1 MGFVTRTDMT
11 SKVIRNRDEYQSALT
26 EISALIDRDPTPD
39 SPEGERLDLL
49 TVLVRDYES
58 RTLSKVFV
66 EPLEAIRFRME
77 QGNLRQ
83 RDLIPFIGSKSRVSE
98 VMSGKRPL
106 SLAMIRALHTG
117 LGIPAESLL
126 GNRDP
131 AFLEPSKFEW
141 GRFPITE
148 MIAHE
153 WITASAREIKTKGEE
168 LLRSFFA
175 PLGDPETVLARYRQT
190 GHVRS
195 GRKVNQWALTAWT
208 AQVLRRAVTMDTPV
222 RYSEGSITLD
232 RMREIAK
239 LSWSEQGPRLAQEYL
254 RIHLGILVVVEPH
267 LSHTHLDGAAIGG
280 PKGPVI
286 GLTIRHDRL
295 DNFWFCLM
303 HELVHVDRHLT
314 VDAPRF
320 CDDLDAEA
328 LEDAREREADSIAG
342 EALIPTEAWINSPAH
357 SLHSVEAVQD
367 LANRLRIH
375 PAIVAGR
382 IRKESGRFKI
392 LSDLVGHGEV
402 RKLFTDVSWR

>member
-1 MGFVTRTDMT
+1 MT
-11 SKVIRNRDEYQSALT
+11 SKVIRSQEEYRSALS

-39 SPEGERLDLL
+39 GPEGERLNLL

-66 EPLEAIRFRME
+66 DPLEAIRFRME
-77 QGNLRQ
+77 QSGLRQ

-98 VMSGKRPL
+98 VMAGKRPL
-106 SLAMIRALHTG
+106 SLSMIRALHTG

-126 GNRDP
+126 GSRDP
-131 AFLEPSKFEW
+131 ALLAPSSFEW
-141 GRFPITE
+141 GKFPINE
-148 MIAHE
+148 MIAYG
-153 WITASAREIKTKGEE
+153 WIKASAREVKTRGEE

-175 PLGDPETVLARYRQT
+175 PLGNPEAVLARYRQT

-195 GRKVNQWALTAWT
+195 GRKVDQWALTAWT
-208 AQVLRRAVTMDTPV
+208 AQVLRRAVLMDTPV
-222 RYSEGSITLD
+222 RYVDGSITLD

-254 RIHLGILVVVEPH
+254 RVHLGILVVVEPH
-267 LSHTHLDGAAIGG
+267 LSHTHLDGAAIQG

-303 HELVHVDRHLT
+303 HELVHVDKHLT
-314 VDAPRF
+314 ADARRF
-320 CDDLDAEA
+320 CDDLDADA
-328 LEDAREREADSIAG
+328 VEDAREREADAIAG
-342 EALIPTEAWINSPAH
+342 EALIPSDTWVDSPAH
-357 SLHSVEAVQD
+357 SLHSAEAVQE

-392 LSDLVGHGEV
+392 LSEFVGHGEV
-402 RKLFTDVSWR
+402 RRHFNDVRWE

>member
-1 MGFVTRTDMT
+1 MT
-11 SKVIRNRDEYQSALT
+11 SKVIRNQDEYQSALS
-26 EISALIDRDPTPD
+26 EISALIDQDPTPD
-39 SPEGERLDLL
+39 SPEGERLNLL

-58 RTLSKVFV
+58 QTLSKAFV
-66 EPLEAIRFRME
+66 DPLEAIRFRME
-77 QGNLRQ
+77 QSGLRQ
-83 RDLIPFIGSKSRVSE
+83 RDLIPFIGSKGRVSE
-98 VMSGKRPL
+98 VMAGKRPL
-106 SLAMIRALHTG
+106 SLSMIRALHTG

-126 GNRDP
+126 SSRDP
-131 AFLEPSKFEW
+131 ALLEPSGFEW
-141 GRFPITE
+141 GKFPISE
-148 MIAHE
+148 MIAYG
-153 WITASAREIKTKGEE
+153 WIKASARDVKTKGEE

-175 PLGDPETVLARYRQT
+175 PLGNPEAVLARYRQT

-195 GRKVNQWALTAWT
+195 GRKVDHWALTAWT
-208 AQVLRRAVTMDTPV
+208 AQVLRRAVLMDTPV
-222 RYSEGSITLD
+222 TYVAGSITLD

-254 RIHLGILVVVEPH
+254 RLHLGILVVVEPH
-267 LSHTHLDGAAIGG
+267 LSHTHLDGAAIQG

-303 HELVHVDRHLT
+303 HELAHVDKHLT
-314 VDAPRF
+314 TDARRF

-328 LEDAREREADSIAG
+328 LEDAREREADAIAG
-342 EALIPTEAWINSPAH
+342 EALIPSGTWIDSPAY
-357 SLHSVEAVQD
+357 SLHSAEAVQE

-392 LSDLVGHGEV
+392 LSEFVGHGDV
-402 RKLFTDVSWR
+402 RKHFNDVRWG